1 MIPLSTDWFALS
13 IRLLDKSIRTPAHH
27 TWVVGDG
34 GTNVWS
40 RRAMLYNDHGEK
52 VLTLL
57 SEPKSSMLDSSLAL
71 VEIANEWLYHGIGVR
86 GVLIKLRWCVPYV
99 VLGVSRLDLAVD
111 FTPNER
117 LQRQIMGLAIGKLR
131 VGMKQNGSGFWSVN
145 HDDWMP
151 EMWRDKR
158 IQHDMNWGHKESDVK
173 WKLYYKSKE
182 LKDAVGGVGW
192 DKPYIVDLW
201 RESGLDINNVW
212 RLEVSIKRC
221 SKLMFHD
228 KPLGLKAWREST
240 LELWDSLYNS
250 RFQVYAAGD
259 KRKKPVPFLPHGNG
273 GAIRCRKYEG
283 ERVCSARVSLL
294 RRLVQS
300 LDDDEVLLD
309 APTRHDVLR
318 SIDGIVTRDG
328 LARYFEGMVGE
339 KYNIWVNK
347 FKGLDESAMV
357 VRRGWESNRITAVA
371 DDYEDTMERLAMY
384 DKYSGEWME

>member
-27 TWVVGDG
+27 TWVVADG

-40 RRAMLYNDHGEK
+40 RRAVLYNDHGEK

-71 VEIANEWLYHGIGVR
+71 VEVANEWLYHGIGVR
-86 GVLIKLRWCVPYV
+86 GALIKLRWCVPYV
-99 VLGVSRLDLAVD
+99 VLGISRLDLAVD
-111 FTPNER
+111 FNPNER
-117 LQRQIMGLAIGKLR
+117 LRKQIMGLAIGKLR

-158 IQHDMNWGHKESDVK
+158 IQHDMNWGHKISDVK

-201 RESGLDINNVW
+201 RDSGLDVNNVW

-221 SKLMFHD
+221 GKLMFNGE
-228 KPLGLKAWREST
+228 PLGLKAWRENT

-250 RFQVYAAGD
+250 RFQVFAAGD
-259 KRKKPVPFLPHGNG
+259 KQKKPVSFLPHGEGNE
-273 GAIRCRKYEG
+273 IRCRKYEG

-309 APTRHDVLR
+309 APTRTDVLR

-339 KYNIWVNK
+339 KYNSWVNK
-347 FKGLDESAMV
+347 FKSLDESAMV
-357 VRRGWESNRITAVA
+357 VRRGWESNRIEAVA
-371 DDYEDTMERLAMY
+371 DDYKTTMGRLATY
-384 DKYSGEWME
+384 EKYSGGWME